1 MKYKILLNTMLVGAL
16 AGCASRP
23 PALPPDYVAPS
34 VGPLA
39 RIQVRS
45 NQVAGF
51 GFFYSFDDQRNCK
64 GNRMIAMTRTS
75 QNQLKASTSLR
86 ADEPASL
93 WFSYAAPGNRSCNS
107 VRTFK
112 PASGKNYLVYAAAT
126 DVGCS
131 LSIQDITDPAN
142 PKFEPSFFA
151 RTYVPTLVQENAHCV
166 ATDVD
171 AQIAKA
177 RKPNLSGLK
186 MDDLKALLP
195 ATASGNVS
203 ATTTK

>member
-1 MKYKILLNTMLVGAL
+1 MKYTLLLNTLL
-16 AGCASRP
+16 ACVLASCATP
-23 PALPPDYVAPS
+23 PPQLPPNYVAPI

-39 RIQVRS
+39 KIQVRS
-45 NQVAGF
+45 NQLAGF

-64 GNRMIAMTRTS
+64 GNRLVTMTKTS
-75 QNQLKASTSLR
+75 QSQLKASTSLR

-112 PASGKNYLVYAAAT
+112 PASGKNYLVYVAAT
-126 DVGCS
+126 DVGCA

-151 RTYVPTLVQENAHCV
+151 RTYVPTIVQANAHCV

-177 RKPNLSGLK
+177 RKPNLSGLR

-195 ATASGNVS
+195 AAASGNGS
-203 ATTTK
+203 ETTTK

>member
-1 MKYKILLNTMLVGAL
+1 MKYRTLFLAMLAGAL
-16 AGCASRP
+16 ASCATHP
-23 PALPPDYVAPS
+23 PQLPPDYVAPNA
-34 VGPLA
+34 GPLA

-45 NQVAGF
+45 NQVAGY

-64 GNRMIAMTRTS
+64 GNRMIAMTKTS
-75 QNQLKASTSLR
+75 QSQLKASTSLR

-93 WFSYAAPGNRSCNS
+93 WFSYAAPGNRFCNS

-112 PASGKNYLVYAAAT
+112 PASGKNYLAYAVAT

-142 PKFEPSFFA
+142 PKFEPSFFT
-151 RTYVPTLVQENAHCV
+151 RTYVPTIVQESAHCV

-195 ATASGNVS
+195 PATSGNV
-203 ATTTK
+203 AAPMK

>member
-1 MKYKILLNTMLVGAL
+1 MKYTVLLNTLLAGAL
-16 AGCASRP
+16 ASCATP
-23 PALPPDYVAPS
+23 PPPLPPNYVAPTT
-34 VGPLA
+34 GPLA
-39 RIQVRS
+39 RIQLRS
-45 NQVAGF
+45 NQMAGY
-51 GFFYSFDDQRNCK
+51 GFFYSFEDQRSCK
-64 GNRMIAMTRTS
+64 GNRLIAMTRTPQS
-75 QNQLKASTSLR
+75 QLKASISLR

-112 PASGKNYLVYAAAT
+112 PGNGRNYLVYVVAT

-131 LSIQDITDPAN
+131 MSIQDITDPVN

-151 RTYVPTLVQENAHCV
+151 RTYIPTAVHENAHCV

-177 RKPNLSGLK
+177 RKPNLSGLR

-195 ATASGNVS
+195 AAPGSNVS
-203 ATTTK
+203 ETTK